1 MAHLL
6 PRLLATLATGA
17 LLAQAKCAPVL
28 ERDVVIIGGGAG
40 GAHAALRLKDMGQS
54 IVLIEQD
61 EILGGNVDSYTPPG
75 TNKSMDFGVFSF
87 VDYGDA
93 AALFERLN
101 ITTAPPVRA
110 RAPTRYADF
119 TTGAPVPDYVE
130 PESGAARAALEKY
143 LTICEQYEH
152 MLVPGLWDFPAG
164 DAIPEDLLL
173 PFGEFATR
181 HGIEAAL
188 PRIYS
193 VTGMGVGRQADEVT
207 MTVMQSFG
215 AQMARSILGR
225 QGGWITA
232 SHRNQD
238 VYDAIGRELDGDVL
252 YASTA
257 VASKRTTDGVT
268 VRVRSLVDGTETTI
282 RARQLLMAIRPV
294 GEAMKAF
301 DLDAAERALF
311 AQYHYIH
318 GWAALVRHPSL
329 LAGNTSVANLPVAAQ
344 PANYLETPQVPF
356 IDQFEL
362 QNGPE
367 GLFRVILMAG
377 PDFDDAAA
385 RALMQASVDA
395 LIQQG
400 VLPPAGDDEALEI
413 VTLSDHSPMH
423 LAVSPEAYRAGFV
436 QDLYA
441 LQGQRS
447 TWWTG
452 AAFASHFQTII
463 WEYNEVL
470 LPKMLGQ
477 A

>member
-1 MAHLL
+1 
-6 PRLLATLATGA
+6 
-17 LLAQAKCAPVL
+17 
-28 ERDVVIIGGGAG
+28 
-40 GAHAALRLKDMGQS
+40 
-54 IVLIEQD
+54 
-61 EILGGNVDSYTPPG
+61 
-75 TNKSMDFGVFSF
+75 MDFGVFSF
-87 VDYGDA
+87 IDYGDA
-93 AALFERLN
+93 AALFKRLN
-101 ITTAPPVRA
+101 ISTTPPVRA

-119 TTGAPVPDYVE
+119 TTGAPVPDYVD

-143 LTICEQYEH
+143 LGICEKYEH

-188 PRIYS
+188 PRIYT
-193 VTGMGVGRQADEVT
+193 VTGMGVGRQADELT

-257 VASKRTTDGVT
+257 VSSTRTADGVT
-268 VRVRSLVDGTETTI
+268 VKVRSLDNGAETTI
-282 RARQLLMAIRPV
+282 RARQLLMAIRPI
-294 GEAMKAF
+294 GEAMEAF
-301 DLDAAERALF
+301 DLDDTERALF
-311 AQYHYIH
+311 AQYHYVRE
-318 GWAALVRHPSL
+318 WATLVRHPSL
-329 LAGNTSVANLPVAAQ
+329 IAGNTSVANLPVAVQ
-344 PANYLETPQVPF
+344 PDNYLETPQVPF

-367 GLFRVILMAG
+367 GLFRVLLMAG

-385 RALMQASVDA
+385 RALIQANFDA
-395 LIQQG
+395 LIRQE
-400 VLPPAGDDEALEI
+400 VLPPPADGDAALEF
-413 VTLSDHSPMH
+413 VTFSEHGPMH
-423 LAVSPEAYRAGFV
+423 LAVPAEAYRAGFV
-436 QDLYA
+436 EDLYA
-441 LQGQRS
+441 LQGRRS